1 MPVINYSDKGFSI
14 LHRFSLV
21 LIISLWFWMVL
32 LLWGV
37 LDLSLINLPF
47 NYHLSAVIGLLFSA
61 FGSLQN
67 YGEFYSRTAYKRIRS
82 AFLKTNF
89 QLSIMAFCVFAAYF
103 VIKDAHTSRFF
114 LITYILSCWPVL
126 VLSNFALPGVFKR
139 LNGYYGMKRN
149 AVLVGS
155 PSQLNQLAS
164 WLNSQEN
171 KGFVY
176 IGAFLTD
183 HGKLNLPGIRNLGF
197 YTDLDSYLS
206 YNNTY
211 QIVVLP
217 DETDGERLMSVADLA
232 TKYGCRFLLYNNLS
246 GLFDDRLAF
255 MEESGRQFLT
265 LLNEPLQS
273 PFNRMIKRVL
283 DLSICIPS
291 LLLLFPFAMLVVKI
305 FQILQSPGPLF
316 FKQERVGMAGKRFVI
331 WKFRSMHFEE
341 KSEEDE
347 AVQAQTGDNRVFAF
361 GKIMRRFSIDELP
374 QFINVLM
381 GDMSLV
387 GPRPYLKAHDHLF
400 QKSYKSYRIR
410 QFVKP
415 GVTGPAQCRGLRGEF
430 TDDALV
436 SKRIEL
442 DFAYVGSWS
451 IWTDM
456 IIILRTVGQVLFP
469 PKSAY

>member
-1 MPVINYSDKGFSI
+1 M
-14 LHRFSLV
+14 
-21 LIISLWFWMVL
+21 
-32 LLWGV
+32 
-37 LDLSLINLPF
+37 
-47 NYHLSAVIGLLFSA
+47 
-61 FGSLQN
+61 
-67 YGEFYSRTAYKRIRS
+67 
-82 AFLKTNF
+82 
-89 QLSIMAFCVFAAYF
+89 
-103 VIKDAHTSRFF
+103 
-114 LITYILSCWPVL
+114 
-126 VLSNFALPGVFKR
+126 
-139 LNGYYGMKRN
+139 
-149 AVLVGS
+149 VGS

-176 IGAFLTD
+176 SGAFLTD
-183 HGKLNLPGIRNLGF
+183 LGKLNLPGIRNLGF

-206 YNNTY
+206 DNNTY

>member
-1 MPVINYSDKGFSI
+1 
-14 LHRFSLV
+14 
-21 LIISLWFWMVL
+21 
-32 LLWGV
+32 
-37 LDLSLINLPF
+37 
-47 NYHLSAVIGLLFSA
+47 
-61 FGSLQN
+61 
-67 YGEFYSRTAYKRIRS
+67 
-82 AFLKTNF
+82 
-89 QLSIMAFCVFAAYF
+89 
-103 VIKDAHTSRFF
+103 
-114 LITYILSCWPVL
+114 
-126 VLSNFALPGVFKR
+126 
-139 LNGYYGMKRN
+139 
-149 AVLVGS
+149 
-155 PSQLNQLAS
+155 
-164 WLNSQEN
+164 
-171 KGFVY
+171 
-176 IGAFLTD
+176 
-183 HGKLNLPGIRNLGF
+183 
-197 YTDLDSYLS
+197 
-206 YNNTY
+206 
-211 QIVVLP
+211 
-217 DETDGERLMSVADLA
+217 
-232 TKYGCRFLLYNNLS
+232 
-246 GLFDDRLAF
+246 
-255 MEESGRQFLT
+255 
-265 LLNEPLQS
+265 
-273 PFNRMIKRVL
+273 
-283 DLSICIPS
+283 
-291 LLLLFPFAMLVVKI
+291 
-305 FQILQSPGPLF
+305 LF

-331 WKFRSMHFEE
+331 WKFRSMYFEE

-361 GKIMRRFSIDELP
+361 GKTMRRFSIDELP